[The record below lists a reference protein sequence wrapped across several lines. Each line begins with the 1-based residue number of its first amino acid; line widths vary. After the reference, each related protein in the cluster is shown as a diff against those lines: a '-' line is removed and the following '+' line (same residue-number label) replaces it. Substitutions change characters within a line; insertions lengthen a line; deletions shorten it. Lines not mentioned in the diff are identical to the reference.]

1 MGKNICL
8 SVQNIKITHLSFTTI
23 SITRKRTNVQ
33 RPNLIIKPK
42 IKNNFVDA
50 ENEKRCILSTL
61 RNYALTGVHWCV
73 GSAVDRVKLLPR
85 ACWSFFVLTF
95 LNCTKIAWSI
105 IVLIS
110 IFMMSLISFSNRTA
124 HFLL

>member
-61 RNYALTGVHWCV
+61 RNYALTTPQ
-73 GSAVDRVKLLPR
+73 PR
-85 ACWSFFVLTF
+85 ALNLVKVWWVL
-95 LNCTKIAWSI
+95 
-105 IVLIS
+105 V
-110 IFMMSLISFSNRTA
+110 
-124 HFLL
+124 FLLVFSLVIIQFVVAV